1 MALSQ
6 LQNGS
11 DIRGIA
17 ISTTDNLANLQEK
30 EVVDIAKGFLNFLLL
45 KPDLLTKW
53 QNKQLLVGVGRD
65 SRISGPSLTEAF
77 IKTLTQLGV
86 NVINFNLATTPS
98 MFMATQYDHIKV
110 DASAMFTASHLPF
123 YYNGIKFFTQL
134 GGLEH
139 DDIHYILSNTSVRH
153 STHYKGQV
161 KEIDLI
167 PLYSQDIIEKI
178 RQGSNLDT
186 PTPLEGM
193 HIIVD
198 AGNGAG
204 GFFKDILEAL
214 GAKTDGSQFLDPDG
228 TFPNHI
234 PNPDDKVAMASIQE
248 AVLKNKADLGIIF
261 DTDVDR
267 GAVVTKKGEILNR
280 NNLIAILSYITLS
293 DYPETAI
300 VTNSLTSYHVSNY
313 IRSLGGKHIR
323 HISGYRNVI
332 NRAILANQEGIDC
345 QLAVEAS
352 GHAAFKENYFLDDGM
367 YVAAKILMLLP
378 QLKADRKDLDSLIS
392 QLKQP
397 VETYEARLKI
407 ETDSFRNY
415 GFNVL
420 KDLEKLSIPGF
431 TLDQENEEGVRFKL
445 SAPFGE
451 GWFLLRLS
459 LHEPLLVLTFE
470 NDQKGYIDSLVQ
482 ILSQFLTAYPKI
494 NQAPFT
500 HHLENS

>member
-65 SRISGPSLTEAF
+65 SRISGPSLAEAF

-98 MFMATQYDHIKV
+98 MFMATHYDHIKV
-110 DASAMFTASHLPF
+110 DASAMFTASHLP
-123 YYNGIKFFTQL
+123 YHYNGIKFFTQD

-139 DDIHYILSNTSVRH
+139 DDIAFILSHFQAPQASGN
-153 STHYKGQV
+153 GLL
-161 KEIDLI
+161 KEVDII
-167 PLYSQDIIEKI
+167 PTYSQDIIEKI
-178 RQGSNLDT
+178 RKGSKQNTLY
-186 PTPLEGM
+186 PLKGM

-234 PNPDDKVAMASIQE
+234 PNPENKEAMASIQA
-248 AVLKNKADLGIIF
+248 AVLKSGADLGVIF

-267 GAVVTKKGEILNR
+267 GAVVTKNGEMLNR
-280 NNLIAILSYITLS
+280 NNLIAILSYIALL
-293 DYPETAI
+293 DYPDTAI
-300 VTNSLTSYHVSNY
+300 VTNSLTSYHVSDY
-313 IRSLGGKHIR
+313 IRSLGGRHIR
-323 HISGYRNVI
+323 YISGYRNII
-332 NRAILANQEGIDC
+332 NRAILTNQEGIDC
-345 QLAVEAS
+345 QLAVETS

-378 QLKADRKDLDSLIS
+378 NLRKQGQDLDAIIS
-392 QLKQP
+392 QLRQP
-397 VETYEARLKI
+397 IETYEARLKI
-407 ETDSFRNY
+407 EVEDFKAY
-415 GFNVL
+415 GLQVL
-420 KDLEKLSIPGF
+420 ADLEKHLQTGF
-431 TLDQENEEGVRFKL
+431 TLDTENKEGVRFKL
-445 SAPFGE
+445 SNPYGS
-451 GWFLLRLS
+451 GWFLLRMS
-459 LHEPLLVLTFE
+459 LHEPLLVLNYE
-470 NDQKGYIDSLVQ
+470 NDMEGFIVPFVKELHRFLVSYPAIKVDSLLDTLQ
-482 ILSQFLTAYPKI
+482 S
-494 NQAPFT
+494 
-500 HHLENS
+500 